1 MSIKKRFTF
10 ASLFAIVMALAV
22 AGSAFAHYCTPTQK
36 LPGAGS
42 VGVFNIVTGEFTPGK
57 VKLADRNGD
66 GLPDNGGFISFTDGE
81 NFYFDVFMHTVLP
94 DGALAS
100 GPDGDNM
107 CDGMGIDNALVCLGI
122 FE

>member
-42 VGVFNIVTGEFTPGK
+42 VGVFNIIYRRIHAGK
-57 VKLADRNGD
+57 SQA
-66 GLPDNGGFISFTDGE
+66 GGSRWRWTAG
-81 NFYFDVFMHTVLP
+81 
-94 DGALAS
+94 
-100 GPDGDNM
+100 
-107 CDGMGIDNALVCLGI
+107 
-122 FE
+122 